1 MTTRRGADPS
11 VPDYLAFGDLG
22 VDSVAWAD
30 HLPEPD
36 EKLWVEP
43 AGDFPG
49 GMMGNAAVTVAALGV
64 SAGVVALIG
73 SDEQGRKV
81 LEALRLRGVRTDF
94 VKQVDAPTFWTLAL
108 TVATG
113 DRALIQFPT
122 PAFGVDWDGF
132 DVGLLAGTRWVHTIA
147 EAGKPAQAILRD
159 AKEAGVRTSLDIE
172 LPFAL
177 HADLTE
183 ALPFVDVALLNG
195 AAGAALG
202 GMEEAAEF
210 IQRHGAGTA
219 LVTLGAEGAFLRE
232 RSGRSHVLPAIQV
245 DAVDTNGA
253 GDAFAGA
260 YAAGLLKGFDELEAA
275 ELAIF
280 MAGRSTTV
288 LGGHGVDLRM
298 EELREL
304 AKSAG
309 YAWWD
314 RL

>member
-1 MTTRRGADPS
+1 MTVGAGADRA

-30 HLPEPD
+30 HLPGPD

-49 GMMGNAAVTVAALGV
+49 GMMGNAAVTVATLGV

-73 SDEQGRKV
+73 SDERGRMV
-81 LEALRLRGVRTDF
+81 LEALRRRGVRTDL
-94 VKQVDAPTFWTLAL
+94 VKEVDAPTFWTLAL

-113 DRALIQFPT
+113 DRSLIQFPT

-132 DVGLLAGTRWVHTIA
+132 DLALLKHTRWVHTIA
-147 EAGKPAQAILRD
+147 EAGKPAHGILRSAKD
-159 AKEAGVRTSLDIE
+159 AGAWTSLDIE

-177 HADLTE
+177 HEDLTE
-183 ALPFVDVALLNG
+183 AMPFVDVALLNG
-195 AAGAALG
+195 AAAAALG
-202 GMEEAAEF
+202 GMEEAAAF
-210 IQRHGAGTA
+210 VQRHGAGIA

-232 RSGRSHVLPAIQV
+232 RSGRSQILPAIRV
-245 DAVDTNGA
+245 DALDTNGA

-260 YAAGLLKGFDELEAA
+260 FAAGMLKGFDELEAA
-275 ELAIF
+275 ELAVF

-288 LGGHGVDLRM
+288 LGGHGVDLDPA
-298 EELREL
+298 ELRRL

-309 YAWWD
+309 FAWWE